1 MPPCSAQART
11 GSLSQRARPAQPGLD
26 GWGPGRDGQ
35 PQLAGDGR
43 VPAGGGVR
51 DAEDQGQVQRTDA
64 GGAVLEE
71 TWSQRMGPL
80 PMPCSCRL
88 QRRCTC

>member
-1 MPPCSAQART
+1 M

-43 VPAGGGVR
+43 APAGGGVR
-51 DAEDQGQVQRTDA
+51 DAEDQGQVQRTRCSA
-64 GGAVLEE
+64 G
-71 TWSQRMGPL
+71 
-80 PMPCSCRL
+80 
-88 QRRCTC
+88 